1 MSDAGPSPAAS
12 ISTTG
17 PRKVLLFQA
26 FISPPQFFMFG
37 RPLAY
42 YPILKPVSPVFGVR
56 LPSADRILGEVR
68 NLIIESLRI
77 VVRAAKREELRRAL
91 AAWIGPTQVESG
103 CLDCRIL
110 LEGNEPHSLCYEAQW
125 KTPDDL
131 MRHLRSEH
139 YKRLLVLMDLGE
151 KPPVVEF
158 HTVTETKGLDLI
170 QHARNVF

>member
-1 MSDAGPSPAAS
+1 VP
-12 ISTTG
+12 
-17 PRKVLLFQA
+17 
-26 FISPPQFFMFG
+26 
-37 RPLAY
+37 
-42 YPILKPVSPVFGVR
+42 
-56 LPSADRILGEVR
+56 

-103 CLDCRIL
+103 CMDCRIL
-110 LEGNEPHSLCYEAQW
+110 QEDNEPRSFRYEAQW
-125 KTPDDL
+125 KTQDDL

-151 KPPVVEF
+151 EPPVVEF

-170 QHARNVF
+170 QRARNVS

>member
-1 MSDAGPSPAAS
+1 
-12 ISTTG
+12 
-17 PRKVLLFQA
+17 
-26 FISPPQFFMFG
+26 
-37 RPLAY
+37 
-42 YPILKPVSPVFGVR
+42 
-56 LPSADRILGEVR
+56 
-68 NLIIESLRI
+68 LIIESLRI

-103 CLDCRIL
+103 CMDCRIL
-110 LEGNEPHSLCYEAQW
+110 QEAQEPHSFCYEAQW

-151 KPPVVEF
+151 EPPVVQF

-170 QHARNVF
+170 QHARNVS